1 MNYNH
6 AVFEAAYGTSK
17 QLPKENN
24 IEFAFAGHSNVG
36 KSSLLNAIF
45 GRKALAKVSSQPGKT
60 ATVNFYDIDGV
71 KFVDLPGYGYAK
83 VSLNDKKRWADLV
96 EGYLMSDRD
105 IRLVVQLV
113 DSRHEPTK
121 DDVQMIDFMID
132 NEMPFVI
139 ALTKADKLNKTE
151 RRKREEAF
159 MSEIPCA
166 DQITM
171 VWTSTV
177 TGEGISELKEIFEE
191 LLIDDDDEELDE
203 E

>member
-159 MSEIPCA
+159 MSDIPCA

-171 VWTSTV
+171 IWTSTV

>member
-6 AVFEAAYGTSK
+6 AIFEAAYGTSK
-17 QLPKENN
+17 QLPKDNN
-24 IEFAFAGHSNVG
+24 IEFAFVGHSNVG

-60 ATVNFYDIDGV
+60 ATVNFYDIDGI

-132 NEMPFVI
+132 NEMPFII

-151 RRKREEAF
+151 RLKREKAF
-159 MSEIPCA
+159 MEEIPCA

-171 VWTSTV
+171 IWTSTT

-191 LLIDDDDEELDE
+191 LLTDDEDELNGE

>member
-17 QLPKENN
+17 QLPKEEA

-36 KSSLLNAIF
+36 KSSLMNAIF
-45 GRKALAKVSSQPGKT
+45 GRKALARVSSQPGKT
-60 ATVNFYDIDGV
+60 VTVNFYDVDGV

-83 VSLNDKKRWADLV
+83 VSLSDKKRWADLV

-113 DSRHEPTK
+113 DSRHAPTT
-121 DDVQMIDFMID
+121 DDIQMIDFMID
-132 NEMPFVI
+132 NEMPFII
-139 ALTKADKLNKTE
+139 ALTKCDKLNKSE

-159 MSEIPCA
+159 LDEIPCA

-171 VWTSTV
+171 IWTSTE
-177 TGEGISELKEIFEE
+177 TGEGIAELKEILEE
-191 LLIDDDDEELDE
+191 LSSDEEDE
-203 E
+203 EKTDE

>member
-1 MNYNH
+1 MNYNN

-17 QLPKENN
+17 QLPKDDN

-83 VSLNDKKRWADLV
+83 VSLSDKKRWAELV

-113 DSRHEPTK
+113 DSRHKPTK
-121 DDVQMIDFMID
+121 DDIQMINFMID
-132 NEMPFVI
+132 NEMPFII
-139 ALTKADKLNKTE
+139 ALTKVDKLNKTE
-151 RRKREEAF
+151 RREREKAF
-159 MSEIPCA
+159 MEEIPCS

-171 VWTSTV
+171 IWTSTT

-191 LLIDDDDEELDE
+191 LIKEDSFEETYE

>member
-159 MSEIPCA
+159 LSEIPCA

>member
-83 VSLNDKKRWADLV
+83 VSLNDKKRWAGLV

>member
-171 VWTSTV
+171 IWTSTV
-177 TGEGISELKEIFEE
+177 TGEGISELKEIFKE

>member
-171 VWTSTV
+171 IWTSTV

>member
-96 EGYLMSDRD
+96 EGYLMNDRD

-159 MSEIPCA
+159 MSDIPCA

-171 VWTSTV
+171 IWTSTV

>member
-1 MNYNH
+1 MNYNN

-17 QLPKENN
+17 QLPKDDN

-36 KSSLLNAIF
+36 KSSLMNAIF
-45 GRKALAKVSSQPGKT
+45 GRKALARVSSQPGKT
-60 ATVNFYDIDGV
+60 VTVNFYDVDGV

-121 DDVQMIDFMID
+121 DDIQMIDFMID
-132 NEMPFVI
+132 NEMPFIV
-139 ALTKADKLNKTE
+139 ALTKCDKLNKSE
-151 RRKREEAF
+151 RSKREKSFLE
-159 MSEIPCA
+159 EIPCA

-171 VWTSTV
+171 IWTSTE
-177 TGEGISELKEIFEE
+177 TGEGINEIKEIFEE
-191 LLIDDDDEELDE
+191 LLEDDE
-203 E
+203 

>member
-139 ALTKADKLNKTE
+139 ALTKADKLNKPE

-171 VWTSTV
+171 IWTSTV

>member
-6 AVFEAAYGTSK
+6 AIFEAAYGTSK
-17 QLPKENN
+17 QLPKDNN

-60 ATVNFYDIDGV
+60 ATVNFYDIDGI

-83 VSLNDKKRWADLV
+83 ASLNDKKRWADLV

-132 NEMPFVI
+132 NEMPFII

-151 RRKREEAF
+151 RLKREKAF
-159 MSEIPCA
+159 MEEIPCA

-171 VWTSTV
+171 IWTSTT

-191 LLIDDDDEELDE
+191 LLTDDEEELNGE

>member
-6 AVFEAAYGTSK
+6 AIFEAAYGTSK
-17 QLPKENN
+17 QLPKDNN
-24 IEFAFAGHSNVG
+24 IEFAFVGHSNVG

-60 ATVNFYDIDGV
+60 ATVNFYDIDGI

-132 NEMPFVI
+132 NEMPFII

-151 RRKREEAF
+151 RLKREKAF
-159 MSEIPCA
+159 MEEIPCA

-171 VWTSTV
+171 IWTSTT

-191 LLIDDDDEELDE
+191 LLTDDEEELNGE

>member
-1 MNYNH
+1 MNYNN

-17 QLPKENN
+17 QLPKDDN

-36 KSSLLNAIF
+36 KSSLMNAIF
-45 GRKALAKVSSQPGKT
+45 GRKALARVSSQPGKT
-60 ATVNFYDIDGV
+60 VTVNFYDVDGV

-121 DDVQMIDFMID
+121 DDIQMIDFMID
-132 NEMPFVI
+132 NEMPFIV
-139 ALTKADKLNKTE
+139 ALTKCDKLNKSE
-151 RRKREEAF
+151 RSKREKAF
-159 MSEIPCA
+159 MEEIPCA
-166 DQITM
+166 DQITII
-171 VWTSTV
+171 WTSTE
-177 TGEGISELKEIFEE
+177 TGEGISDIKEIFEE
-191 LLIDDDDEELDE
+191 LLEDEE
-203 E
+203 

>member
-83 VSLNDKKRWADLV
+83 VSLNDKKRWAGLV

-171 VWTSTV
+171 IWTSTV

>member
-6 AVFEAAYGTSK
+6 AIFETAYGTSK
-17 QLPKENN
+17 QLPKDNN
-24 IEFAFAGHSNVG
+24 IEFAFVGHSNVG

-60 ATVNFYDIDGV
+60 ATVNFYDIDGI

-132 NEMPFVI
+132 NEMPFII

-151 RRKREEAF
+151 RLKREKAF
-159 MSEIPCA
+159 MEEIPCA

-171 VWTSTV
+171 IWTSTT

-191 LLIDDDDEELDE
+191 LLTDDEDELNGE

>member
-1 MNYNH
+1 MNYNN

-17 QLPKENN
+17 QLPKDNN

-60 ATVNFYDIDGV
+60 TTVNFYDINGV

-83 VSLNDKKRWADLV
+83 VSLSDKKRWSDLV

-113 DSRHEPTK
+113 DSRHKPTK
-121 DDVQMIDFMID
+121 DDIQMIDFMID

-151 RRKREEAF
+151 RHEREKAF
-159 MSEIPCA
+159 MDEIPCA

-171 VWTSTV
+171 IWTSAT
-177 TGEGISELKEIFEE
+177 TDEGISDLKKIFEE
-191 LLIDDDDEELDE
+191 LILDE
-203 E
+203 EDEENQ

>member
-71 KFVDLPGYGYAK
+71 KYVDLPGYGYAK

-171 VWTSTV
+171 IWTSTV

>member
-17 QLPKENN
+17 QLPKEEH

-36 KSSLLNAIF
+36 KSSLMNAIF
-45 GRKALAKVSSQPGKT
+45 GRKALARVSSQPGKT
-60 ATVNFYDIDGV
+60 VTVNFYDADGV

-113 DSRHEPTK
+113 DSRHTPTK
-121 DDVQMIDFMID
+121 DDIQMIDFMID

-139 ALTKADKLNKTE
+139 ALTKCDKLNQTE
-151 RRKREEAF
+151 RKKREKAF
-159 MSEIPCA
+159 LEEIPCA

-171 VWTSTV
+171 LWTSTE
-177 TGEGISELKEIFEE
+177 TGEGIAELKEILEE
-191 LLIDDDDEELDE
+191 LCSDEDEE
-203 E
+203 

>member
-159 MSEIPCA
+159 MSDIPCA

-171 VWTSTV
+171 IWTSTV
-177 TGEGISELKEIFEE
+177 TGEGISELKEIFKE

>member
-83 VSLNDKKRWADLV
+83 VSLNDKKRWAGLV

-159 MSEIPCA
+159 MSDIPCA

-171 VWTSTV
+171 IWTSTV

-191 LLIDDDDEELDE
+191 LLIDYDDEELDE

>member
-83 VSLNDKKRWADLV
+83 VSLNDKKRWAGLV

-159 MSEIPCA
+159 MSDIPCA

-171 VWTSTV
+171 IWTSTV

>member
-159 MSEIPCA
+159 LSEIPCA

-171 VWTSTV
+171 IWTSTV
-177 TGEGISELKEIFEE
+177 TGEGISELKEIIEE
-191 LLIDDDDEELDE
+191 LLIDDDDEDLDE

>member
-71 KFVDLPGYGYAK
+71 KCVDLPGYGYAK

-96 EGYLMSDRD
+96 ESYLMSDRD

-171 VWTSTV
+171 IWTSTV
-177 TGEGISELKEIFEE
+177 TGEGISELKEIFEG